1 MRAMAP
7 HVGALGDPR
16 TDLWQENLAMTAT
29 PGATQPAYPEHPGR
43 TDGVCNEFTVF
54 TKIKPGEADALRED
68 LAALADAA
76 DDERVHAAVRQIGT
90 LHDARHV
97 IFDNDTRFMFASVFD
112 GSWDTYIDDFAKTV
126 VGARFDQVFS
136 HSEGFPGV
144 SDPGVKDW
152 FLAHQEPAGVFVSA
166 YPDLTVQQ
174 IFKDQRVDKAFQEV
188 LDTAEFRAAL
198 DNPANAEL
206 VATPAFQKLLGEAAA

>member
-1 MRAMAP
+1 
-7 HVGALGDPR
+7 
-16 TDLWQENLAMTAT
+16 MTAT
-29 PGATQPAYPEHPGR
+29 TGAARSARPERPGR
-43 TDGVCNEFTVF
+43 SDGVCSEFTVF

-68 LAALADAA
+68 LARLSDAA
-76 DDERVHAAVRQIGT
+76 DDEKVHAAVHQIGT

-97 IFDNDTRFMFASVFD
+97 IFDDDTRFMFASVFD

-144 SDPGVKDW
+144 TDPGAKDW
-152 FLAHQEPAGVFVSA
+152 FLAHQEAAGVFVSA

-174 IFKDQRVDKAFQEV
+174 IYKDQRVDEAFQAV
-188 LDTAEFRAAL
+188 LDTPEFRAAL

-206 VATPAFQKLLGEAAA
+206 VATPAFQKLLEEASA